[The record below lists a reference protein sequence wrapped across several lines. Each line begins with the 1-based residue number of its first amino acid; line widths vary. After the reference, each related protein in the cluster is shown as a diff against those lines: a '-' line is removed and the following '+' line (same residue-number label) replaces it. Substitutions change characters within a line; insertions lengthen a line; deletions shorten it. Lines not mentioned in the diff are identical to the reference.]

1 MLSHIELQKE
11 QISGN
16 FLLTLE
22 FGEVISLYLIDEYKF
37 CTMNYHGWDRLKD
50 PALLSNNEE
59 IISLTPP
66 NSTLKKPKALIRN
79 VILIDRYCRKLNI
92 GPVWIGIF
100 IDCESSRYFYENS
113 HSIYKFAVENENL
126 IHKNSKAI
134 CSYL

>member
-22 FGEVISLYLIDEYKF
+22 FGEVVPLYLIDGYKF
-37 CTMNYHGWDRLKD
+37 CTMNYHSWVLD

-66 NSTLKKPKALIRN
+66 DSTLKKPKVLIRN
-79 VILIDRYCRKLNI
+79 VILIDRFCRKGHTSLI
-92 GPVWIGIF
+92 WIGIF

-113 HSIYKFAVENENL
+113 HSIYKFSVENAQY
-126 IHKNSKAI
+126 IHKPRSSK
-134 CSYL
+134 L